1 MINRVVLVGRITK
14 DIEIR
19 KTNSNLSVTS
29 FSLAVDNTRKDENGN
44 KTTSF
49 INCNAFGNSADILGN
64 YTHKGSL
71 VGVEGRLQQRK
82 FDRKD
87 GTSASVIE
95 VVVDNVTLLEPKG
108 SNSQQTSSVNVE
120 PTVSIDIPSINE
132 TSDVT
137 SSELTDDDLPF

>member
-1 MINRVVLVGRITK
+1 MINRVVLVGRITR

-29 FSLAVDNTRKDENGN
+29 FTVAVDNQRKDENGN

-49 INCNAFGNSADILGN
+49 ISCNAFGNSADILGN

-71 VGVEGRLQQRK
+71 VGIEGRLQQRT

-87 GTSASVIE
+87 GTKASVTE
-95 VVVDNVTLLEPKG
+95 VMVDNVTLLEPKG
-108 SNSQQTSSVNVE
+108 SGQTTSVQIE
-120 PTVSIDIPSINE
+120 QPSPIDIPSINE
-132 TSDVT
+132 ESDIT